1 MRRKLLATWLS
12 GLALASVVPVAE
24 AGLIRDAG
32 KKIAKGQA
40 VVAAK
45 TKQTANAA
53 ADGMVAAGAAT
64 GKAVKTGAVDAAQA
78 AKATP
83 VVVGHATKAAAKK
96 VWKAVW

>member
-12 GLALASVVPVAE
+12 GLALASVVPIAE

-32 KKIAKGQA
+32 KKIAKGPA

-53 ADGMVAAGAAT
+53 ADGMTAAGAAT
-64 GKAVKTGAVDAAQA
+64 GKAVKTGTVDVAHA

-83 VVVGHATKAAAKK
+83 GVVGHATKAAAKK

>member
-32 KKIAKGQA
+32 KKIAKGPT

-45 TKQTANAA
+45 TKQTAEAA
-53 ADGMVAAGAAT
+53 ADGMTAAGAAT
-64 GKAVKTGAVDAAQA
+64 GKAVKTGTVGVAQA

-83 VVVGHATKAAAKK
+83 VVVGHAAKK